1 MICVKC
7 KNKVDLHQDDYT
19 SEIHKVDLICV
30 DCYTS
35 EESKENSKNIRIHL
49 EDRLEKEVDDY
60 IELMGVDRIEM
71 MILGMNVTRNYTDVF
86 RRSVKKLYD
95 IDYEDL
101 IINGPEWVR
110 AEIREKIINDVL
122 DD

>member
-7 KNKVDLHQDDYT
+7 NKDIPNLQVDNYNTDRINIL
-19 SEIHKVDLICV
+19 CV
-30 DCYTS
+30 DCSTS
-35 EESKENSKNIRIHL
+35 EECVENGLNIREHL
-49 EDRLEKEVDDY
+49 EDRLRQEVDDY
-60 IELMGVDRIEM
+60 IVLMGVDRIEM

-95 IDYEDL
+95 IDYEDV
-101 IINGPEWVR
+101 IINGPEWVQ
-110 AEIREKIINDVL
+110 AKIRENTINNIL